1 MTNDASPGQLRVL
14 LADEEYVRDALMRVL
29 NRSPR
34 LDMIADARP
43 DQTSAL
49 LEHHPPHVV
58 LAGTHP
64 PQRALSLLA
73 ELASLESVRRPLAIA
88 HLARH
93 SPTEWTRWRAL
104 GFDGY
109 LLKEL
114 GSANL
119 ADRLLTVVADL
130 RAAGAS

>member
-1 MTNDASPGQLRVL
+1 MTNDTSRTRLRVL
-14 LADEEYVRDALMRVL
+14 LADEEYVRDALLQVL

-34 LDMIADARP
+34 LDVIADARP

-73 ELASLESVRRPLAIA
+73 ELASMQVARRPLVIA

-93 SPTEWTRWRAL
+93 SPAEWNRWHAL

-109 LLKEL
+109 LLKEV
-114 GSANL
+114 GSASL
-119 ADRLLTVVADL
+119 VERLLTVVADL
-130 RAAGAS
+130 RRLKL

>member
-1 MTNDASPGQLRVL
+1 MANDANSIELRVL
-14 LADEEYVRDALMRVL
+14 LADEEYVRDALLQVL

-34 LDMIADARP
+34 LDVIADARP
-43 DQTSAL
+43 DETSTL

-73 ELASLESVRRPLAIA
+73 ELASIRVTRRPLAIA
-88 HLARH
+88 HLAGH
-93 SPTEWTRWRAL
+93 SPAEWTRWHAL

-109 LLKEL
+109 LLKEV
-114 GSANL
+114 GSASL
-119 ADRLLTVVADL
+119 AERLLTVVADL
-130 RAAGAS
+130 RRLKL